1 MTTDAAAN
9 RNADDTSDD
18 TSDVTACVA
27 PEIIPAAHITSETDA
42 AASSTDAQAAR
53 EAEWLARFDAGIQ
66 RNTVRDTWNW
76 AWKDT
81 AMRVLPFAAGAGAY
95 VWLSGQGLEGIGITH
110 EGWQRETLLGIAI
123 GVPLAGL
130 AAFFRE
136 KVAPGYR
143 LPTDA
148 DQVAQTLFYF
158 MVNAPGE
165 ELFWRGTV
173 QDLAV
178 RGLARVPRLRKLA
191 GLIGWAATTAVFGAY
206 HRLGNWS
213 WRSIAG
219 VTFAGAIFGA
229 LYQWPRGKRSIL
241 APTIA
246 HGFATAGFLS
256 WADVYQYRRERRRF
270 LTLMRSMNANEP
282 R

>member
-9 RNADDTSDD
+9 RNADDIPNDASRL
-18 TSDVTACVA
+18 A
-27 PEIIPAAHITSETDA
+27 PEIIPVAYITSETDA
-42 AASSTDAQAAR
+42 AAPATDAHVAR

-81 AMRVLPFAAGAGAY
+81 AMRVFPFAVGAGAY
-95 VWLSGQGLEGIGITH
+95 AWLSGQGLEGIGITH

-123 GVPLAGL
+123 GIPLAGL

-158 MVNAPGE
+158 TVNAPGE